1 VIVRINV
8 FLAVLIGSLTPVF
21 AVGQE
26 ADRKWESI
34 AQAWDEGDFIASL
47 EGMQQLLSGP
57 DAGRFL
63 DRIALLTGER
73 HQTIAIDPDGR
84 NPRWSPDGRF
94 LAYEAPTDQGTVT
107 RVVRVEGARLMATVS
122 GTRLR
127 FNPASAE
134 VAYIALVR
142 SAELDEQQAE
152 ARQRLQPRDRAGF
165 RRLQAE
171 MARIQARH
179 SILRLRDLRTEEET
193 VLHASKIGVFDA
205 FYDPAGK
212 LYFAGYVNDAPGTG
226 DIWAIEDGV
235 TRQVTDGPG
244 VKREPMMLAEGTVL
258 GYTVDGVFVLQTLD
272 TGWKREFPG
281 VESPVASADGRTI
294 AFLASDGGVGV
305 TNLHVIAVADAISNE
320 VQTTPPVV
328 ASSTTRLANPAL
340 SADGSHVAFQMM
352 VRENWEVFVAR
363 VDDGDLVR
371 LTSDDQH
378 DLFPTFLSP
387 SSILVIKGEG
397 RHRRS
402 YVYDLE
408 TRRHQRLFHNNTIRT
423 VSPEYTWAVSPDGSM
438 VAIVSERDGDTISPE
453 RSLHVVDLG
462 QVLPV
467 GEIEE
472 RIGGQLA
479 AERQLRKE
487 GASAFEPIA
496 SHVQTVVADVS
507 RTRIYEYERD
517 LFAFGSKFI
526 TQPGNGL
533 AIQYIADKLRSF
545 GYEPELQWFEPRPG
559 IRSANIIATLPGT
572 LDPHLVY
579 VISSHFDSVERG
591 PGADDNT
598 SGTTALLEAARVLK
612 DHPMPRT
619 IQFAFFTGEEA
630 GLLGSRHFVR
640 EAVANDVQLLG
651 ALNNDMV
658 GYAND
663 ARLDNT
669 IRYSNAGI
677 RDIQHAAAFL
687 FTDLITYDAKYYKST
702 DAHAYYEAYGDV
714 VGGIGSYPILANPHY
729 HQAHDVLETIN
740 HQLVAEV
747 SKTTVATIMF
757 MASGTARLRSVTADR
772 SGSNVTV
779 AWSEPA
785 ESNITNYVVHVW
797 DESGEVEQI
806 QVYKPED
813 PEFAP
818 RSATLADVS
827 AGATVGVKAWVRGEN
842 GVIGSWDWARVQVP

>member
-1 VIVRINV
+1 
-8 FLAVLIGSLTPVF
+8 
-21 AVGQE
+21 
-26 ADRKWESI
+26 
-34 AQAWDEGDFIASL
+34 
-47 EGMQQLLSGP
+47 
-57 DAGRFL
+57 
-63 DRIALLTGER
+63 
-73 HQTIAIDPDGR
+73 
-84 NPRWSPDGRF
+84 
-94 LAYEAPTDQGTVT
+94 
-107 RVVRVEGARLMATVS
+107 
-122 GTRLR
+122 
-127 FNPASAE
+127 
-134 VAYIALVR
+134 
-142 SAELDEQQAE
+142 
-152 ARQRLQPRDRAGF
+152 
-165 RRLQAE
+165 
-171 MARIQARH
+171 
-179 SILRLRDLRTEEET
+179 
-193 VLHASKIGVFDA
+193 
-205 FYDPAGK
+205 
-212 LYFAGYVNDAPGTG
+212 
-226 DIWAIEDGV
+226 
-235 TRQVTDGPG
+235 
-244 VKREPMMLAEGTVL
+244 
-258 GYTVDGVFVLQTLD
+258 
-272 TGWKREFPG
+272 
-281 VESPVASADGRTI
+281 
-294 AFLASDGGVGV
+294 
-305 TNLHVIAVADAISNE
+305 
-320 VQTTPPVV
+320 
-328 ASSTTRLANPAL
+328 
-340 SADGSHVAFQMM
+340 
-352 VRENWEVFVAR
+352 ENWEVFVAS
-363 VDDGDLVR
+363 VEGGDLVR

-408 TRRHQRLFHNNTIRT
+408 TRRPQRLFHNNTIRT
-423 VSPEYTWAVSPDGSM
+423 VSPEYTWAVSPNGSM

-462 QVLPV
+462 QVLP
-467 GEIEE
+467 IEKVQE
-472 RIGGQLA
+472 RLGAQLA
-479 AERQLRKE
+479 AEQQLRE
-487 GASAFEPIA
+487 DGARAFQPIA
-496 SHVQTVVADVS
+496 ADVKAVVADVS

-533 AIQYIADKLRSF
+533 AIRYIADKLRSF
-545 GYEPELQWFEPRPG
+545 GYEPELQWFEPRSG
-559 IRSANIIATLPGT
+559 IQSANIIATLPGT

-640 EAVANDVQLLG
+640 EAVTNDVQLLG

-687 FTDLITYDAKYYKST
+687 FTDLVTYDAKYYKST
-702 DAHAYYEAYGDV
+702 DAHSYYEAYGDI

-729 HQAHDVLETIN
+729 HQTHDVLETIN

-757 MASGTARLRSVTADR
+757 MASGTARLESVTADR
-772 SGSNVTV
+772 SGSDVTV
-779 AWSEPA
+779 AWSEPL
-785 ESNITNYVVHVW
+785 ESGIANYVLFVW
-797 DESGEVEQI
+797 DESGEVEQV

-818 RSATLADVS
+818 RSATLSGVS
-827 AGATVGVKAWVRGEN
+827 PGATVGVKAWVHGAN
-842 GVIGSWDWARVQVP
+842 GVIGSWDWARAIVP

>member
-1 VIVRINV
+1 
-8 FLAVLIGSLTPVF
+8 
-21 AVGQE
+21 
-26 ADRKWESI
+26 
-34 AQAWDEGDFIASL
+34 
-47 EGMQQLLSGP
+47 
-57 DAGRFL
+57 
-63 DRIALLTGER
+63 
-73 HQTIAIDPDGR
+73 
-84 NPRWSPDGRF
+84 
-94 LAYEAPTDQGTVT
+94 
-107 RVVRVEGARLMATVS
+107 
-122 GTRLR
+122 
-127 FNPASAE
+127 
-134 VAYIALVR
+134 
-142 SAELDEQQAE
+142 
-152 ARQRLQPRDRAGF
+152 
-165 RRLQAE
+165 
-171 MARIQARH
+171 
-179 SILRLRDLRTEEET
+179 
-193 VLHASKIGVFDA
+193 
-205 FYDPAGK
+205 
-212 LYFAGYVNDAPGTG
+212 
-226 DIWAIEDGV
+226 
-235 TRQVTDGPG
+235 
-244 VKREPMMLAEGTVL
+244 MMLAGGTVL
-258 GYTVDGVFVLQTLD
+258 GYTVDGVFVLQDLA
-272 TGWKREFPG
+272 TGWKREFQG

-294 AFLASDGGVGV
+294 AFLANDGGV
-305 TNLHVIAVADAISNE
+305 TSLHVMAVTDAISTE
-320 VQTTPPVV
+320 VQTTPPAV
-328 ASSTTRLANPAL
+328 ASSTTRLANPSL

-352 VRENWEVFVAR
+352 ERENWEVYVAT

-371 LTSDDQH
+371 LTIDDQH

-408 TRRHQRLFHNNTIRT
+408 TLRHQRLFHNNTIRT

-462 QVLPV
+462 QVLPIDKVQQRV
-467 GEIEE
+467 GA
-472 RIGGQLA
+472 QLD
-479 AERQLRKE
+479 AEQQLREE
-487 GASAFEPIA
+487 GARAFEPIA
-496 SHVQTVVADVS
+496 ADVQTVVADVS
-507 RTRIYEYERD
+507 RTRIYEYESD

-526 TQPGNGL
+526 TQPGNAS

-559 IRSANIIATLPGT
+559 IRSANIIATLRGT

-640 EAVANDVQLLG
+640 EAVANDLQLLG

-702 DAHAYYEAYGDV
+702 DAHAYYEAYGDI

-729 HQAHDVLETIN
+729 HQTHDVLETIN

-747 SKTTVATIMF
+747 SKTTVASIMF
-757 MASGTARLRSVTADR
+757 MASSAARLGSVTADR
-772 SGSNVTV
+772 SGSDVTI
-779 AWSEPA
+779 AWSGPL
-785 ESNITNYVVHVW
+785 ESGIANYVLFVW
-797 DESGEVEQI
+797 DENGEVEQV

-818 RSATLADVS
+818 RSATLSGVS
-827 AGATVGVKAWVRGEN
+827 AGATVGVKTWVHGAT
-842 GVIGSWDWARVQVP
+842 GVIGGWDWARVIVP